1 MRIHRV
7 GLTAVLCVLGV
18 AAALAADPQV
28 GTWKLNEANS
38 KLKGTA
44 RNHTVVYAEAGEN
57 VTITIDGVDAS
68 GKNYKSEWTGKF
80 DGKDYPVTGDAS
92 SDTRQYIRASPN
104 RLNFVAK
111 LAGKVAL
118 AGSVLVSADGKS
130 RTVTATGTDAK
141 GKKVTQTSVYD
152 RQ

>member
-7 GLTAVLCVLGV
+7 GLTAVLCVLGIAV
-18 AAALAADPQV
+18 GLAADPQV
-28 GTWKLNEANS
+28 GTWKLNEASS

-57 VTITIDGVDAS
+57 MTITIDGVDAS
-68 GKNYKSEWTGKF
+68 GKSFKSEWTGKF
-80 DGKDYPVTGDAS
+80 DGKDYPVTGDAT
-92 SDTRQYIRASPN
+92 SDARQYIRASPS
-104 RLNFVAK
+104 RLNFVSK

-118 AGSVLVSADGKS
+118 AGTVLVSADGKS

>member
-18 AAALAADPQV
+18 AVGLAADPQM
-28 GTWKLNEANS
+28 GTWKLNEASS

-68 GKNYKSEWTGKF
+68 GKNFKSEWTGKF

-92 SDTRQYIRASPN
+92 SDVRQYIRASPN
-104 RLNFVAK
+104 RLNFVSK

-118 AGSVLVSADGKS
+118 AGTVLVSADGKS

>member
-104 RLNFVAK
+104 RLNFVSK